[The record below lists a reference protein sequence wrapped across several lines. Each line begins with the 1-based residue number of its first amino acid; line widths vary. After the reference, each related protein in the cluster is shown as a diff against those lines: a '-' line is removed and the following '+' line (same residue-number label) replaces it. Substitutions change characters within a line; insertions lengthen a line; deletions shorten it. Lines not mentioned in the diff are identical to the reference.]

1 MSIYIGTS
9 GYNYKHWANGVFYP
23 NSLPQNR
30 WLDYYSSYFN
40 AVELNVSF
48 YRLPKKETF
57 QKWKGQTPSEF
68 CFVAKGS
75 RYITHIKRLKDSL
88 APLKRFFANAI
99 GLGKKMA
106 LVLWQLPPHAKI
118 DIERLTLFCKNIK
131 ETRYATNIGHVF
143 EFRHRSWFVEET
155 YKVLRNNNFA
165 LCMAHSS
172 RWPLE
177 MQITADYIYLR
188 FHGGEGIYDSN
199 YPDRDLRKWADRVKE
214 WQSKVK
220 DIYAFF
226 NNDAHCYAVKN
237 GLRLKELVRN

>member
-23 NSLPQNR
+23 KGLPQNK
-30 WLDYYSSYFN
+30 WLEYYSSYFN

-48 YRLPKKETF
+48 YRLPKKEVF
-57 QKWKGQTPSEF
+57 QKWRRRTPKEF
-68 CFVAKGS
+68 CFVVKGN

-88 APLKRFFANAI
+88 APLKRFFANAS
-99 GLGKKMA
+99 GLGRKMA
-106 LVLWQLPPHAKI
+106 LVLWQLPPNATI
-118 DIERLTLFCKNIK
+118 DTKRLALFCENIRK
-131 ETRYATNIGHVF
+131 TRYANDVGHVF
-143 EFRHRSWFVEET
+143 EFRHRSWFIEET
-155 YKVLRNNNFA
+155 YGTLKNNNFA

-188 FHGGEGIYDSN
+188 FHGGEGLYDSD
-199 YPDRDLRKWADRVKE
+199 YRERDLRKWVDRVKE
-214 WQSKVK
+214 WQSSVK

-226 NNDAHCYAVKN
+226 NNDAYGYAVKN
-237 GLRLKELVRN
+237 GLRLKEMVKD